1 MSRQRRQRSLWPRRF
16 MIMTA
21 VIAVIVAL
29 VGFSAMSQSKYE
41 LAFPLF
47 LTVVIL
53 VLFEI
58 FLMVLNNRQQ

>member
-1 MSRQRRQRSLWPRRF
+1 MSRHRRQRSLWPRRF

-29 VGFSAMSQSKYE
+29 VGFSAMSQQKFE

-47 LTVVIL
+47 MTVVVL
-53 VLFEI
+53 VVFELLLI
-58 FLMVLNNRQQ
+58 VINNRQQ

>member
-29 VGFSAMSQSKYE
+29 VGFSAMSQQKFE

-47 LTVVIL
+47 MTVVVL
-53 VLFEI
+53 VVFELLLI
-58 FLMVLNNRQQ
+58 VINNRQQ